1 MHAPQPSH
9 DKVNDPSHVPNP
21 QEAPDPGPPDDGRD
35 SAGGPDEWEPD
46 EFVVERGG
54 YGVGTDI

>member
-1 MHAPQPSH
+1 M
-9 DKVNDPSHVPNP
+9 NDPSHVPNP
-21 QEAPDPGPPDDGRD
+21 TFLAPLPDAPDPGPPDDGHD
-35 SAGGPDEWEPD
+35 SAGGQPD